1 MVSSSNPEIAE
12 AIRQVKDALARIDE
26 PVVRALAAV
35 HELERELSETITRRD
50 QLMAKAAQAEVAL
63 NRPELATTLR
73 EEASRLA
80 VTIEAL
86 TKQAQLARSG
96 AEATRE
102 QAPERRQRLQQQLTE
117 LMQKSVEYNAQA
129 AGADSS
135 WDRVRRSE
143 ASTNLADIQ
152 LSGALADDRADKM
165 LLELEQRL
173 GTTTPSTR
181 EAPVQSTVAQVS
193 TAVPTLPD
201 VGAAPNAVRVTGRTD
216 TVERENR
223 PKGLTVN
230 MTSDQTRLRVA
241 AIGTGGIF
249 RGAHLPCYLDIPGA
263 QLAALCDPDPDALKQ
278 AVRRLRSLTDDRVA
292 KLREQHDDE
301 TADRLLQD
309 LNDLKLYSDLDE
321 VIAAGNT
328 DLVDICTQPF
338 LHAPLSIKALNA
350 GLHVMCE
357 KPISR
362 SWLETEPLIN
372 SWKSSGKF
380 YQHNENWLFEPEYY
394 TVRKL
399 VQSGAIGELI
409 TMFLTQA
416 HGGPEGR
423 GAFWNPAMGGGGSL
437 LDNGIHAIGAA
448 WFVAGLDWQPAAV
461 RAVAPFGMATR
472 MSQRILDGR
481 YQTVQVDDDAHILIR
496 FENTTTGAW
505 CTAHIEGSWS
515 FQDSPPT
522 QYIGS
527 TGRIEM
533 AQQDGRQVA
542 RVFDAH
548 GNHYDVPVSGPTWVH
563 WPSSFYGEILNM
575 VQCIVAGEQS
585 IMTPQF
591 GADCSSIVGAAY
603 LSEKQGRKAV
613 TLQEFQ
619 QFARSIAAKHADDK
633 AAANDALVNELL
645 SAVRR

>member
-1 MVSSSNPEIAE
+1 MSSSSNPEIAE
-12 AIRQVKDALARIDE
+12 AIRQVRDALARIDE
-26 PVVRALAAV
+26 PVVRALTAV
-35 HELERELSETITRRD
+35 HALERELAETTTRRD
-50 QLMAKAAQAEVAL
+50 QLMTKATQAELTL
-63 NRPELATTLR
+63 NRPELAETLR
-73 EEASRLA
+73 EEAARLD

-86 TKQAQLARSG
+86 SQQAQLARTG
-96 AEATRE
+96 AQTSRD
-102 QAPERRQRLQQQLTE
+102 QLPERRQQLQQQLAE
-117 LMQKSVEYNAQA
+117 LMRKSVEFSAQA
-129 AGADSS
+129 AGADAA
-135 WDRVRRSE
+135 WDRVKRLQTGTVS
-143 ASTNLADIQ
+143 ADLE
-152 LSGALADDRADKM
+152 LSGALADDRANKM
-165 LLELEQRL
+165 LIELEQRL
-173 GTTTPSTR
+173 GTVPQ
-181 EAPVQSTVAQVS
+181 P
-193 TAVPTLPD
+193 AVPRAERGVQPVASPGDPPEQKAGTP
-201 VGAAPNAVRVTGRTD
+201 AVEVPRSTD
-216 TVERENR
+216 ISERENR
-223 PKGLTVN
+223 QKGLTAN
-230 MTSDQTRLRVA
+230 MTSDLPRLRVA

-249 RGAHLPCYLDIPGA
+249 RGAHLPCYVEIPDA
-263 QLAALCDPDPDALKQ
+263 RLAALCDPDPDALKQ
-278 AVRRLRSLTDDRVA
+278 AMRRLRTLTEDRVA
-292 KLREQHDDE
+292 KLKEQHDDE

-309 LNDLKLYSDLDE
+309 LNDIKLYSDLDE
-321 VIAAGNT
+321 VIAAGNI

-362 SWLETEPLIN
+362 TWLETEELIN
-372 SWKSSGKF
+372 TWKSSGKF

-399 VQSGAIGELI
+399 IQSGAIGELI

-423 GAFWNPAMGGGGSL
+423 AAFWNPAMGGGGSL

-448 WFVAGLDWQPAAV
+448 WFVAGLDWSPEVV
-461 RAVAPFGMATR
+461 RAVAPFGMSTR
-472 MSQRILDGR
+472 MGQRILDGR

-496 FENTTTGAW
+496 FADSRTGAW

-533 AQQDGRQVA
+533 AHEDGRRVA

-548 GNHYDVPVSGPTWVH
+548 GNHYDIPVSGPTWVH

-575 VQCIVAGEQS
+575 VQCIRAGEQS

-603 LSEKQGRKAV
+603 LSEKNGRKAV
-613 TLQEFQ
+613 TLNEFQ
-619 QFARSIAAKHADDK
+619 QFAHDVATRFPGDK
-633 AAANDALVNELL
+633 SAANDALVNELL